1 MKKVLRVF
9 IIAIVATM
17 FANVA
22 KAQEQKNFTI
32 DKLSVE
38 GRVDYDYFFNKDKS
52 GLDETFI
59 SLCLT
64 RNFITW

>member
-9 IIAIVATM
+9 IVAVIATM

-22 KAQEQKNFTI
+22 LAQEEKQKNFTV

-38 GRVDYDYFFNKDKS
+38 GRVDYDYFFNENK
-52 GLDETFI
+52 
-59 SLCLT
+59 
-64 RNFITW
+64 